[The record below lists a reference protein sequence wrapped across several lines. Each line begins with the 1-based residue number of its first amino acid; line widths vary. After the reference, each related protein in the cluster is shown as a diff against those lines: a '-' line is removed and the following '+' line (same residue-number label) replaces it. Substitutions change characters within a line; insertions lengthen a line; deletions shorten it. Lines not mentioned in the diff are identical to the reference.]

1 MERKIITE
9 EKKAILIDMKSSFD
23 ETCMTDDGKVFSYTT
38 PVFKTYCKLVEL
50 DPYTL
55 CRLTDVY
62 SGMITYSKQ
71 DGKYIVTCTT
81 RQNNDIK
88 ETLSL
93 ELECD
98 EDFMG
103 FYEKKEDDSS
113 LENFFNDNL
122 ENVVRKLKE
131 TYPDV
136 VESIEQNVISNI
148 RDYDLDSSDKEYFAE
163 SYIEVYPVESVEKA
177 DCYLCD
183 DDKKRFIIDWVD
195 NL

>member
-1 MERKIITE
+1 MERKVLGAKQKNILMQMS
-9 EKKAILIDMKSSFD
+9 EKFIPV
-23 ETCMTDDGKVFSYTT
+23 MTDNKEVFVYDS
-38 PVFKTYCKLVEL
+38 PVFRDFCELVEA
-50 DPYTL
+50 DCDTL
-55 CRLTDVY
+55 CRLGEIY
-62 SGMITYSKQ
+62 SGEVTYSKE
-71 DGKYIVTCTT
+71 DGLYIATCLMK
-81 RQNNDIK
+81 K
-88 ETLSL
+88 EGCIVEGLSVELESEEDFL
-93 ELECD
+93 ELFE
-98 EDFMG
+98 
-103 FYEKKEDDSS
+103 EKSADTS

-148 RDYDLDSSDKEYFAE
+148 RDYDLEDSDKEYFAE

-177 DCYLCD
+177 ESYLCD